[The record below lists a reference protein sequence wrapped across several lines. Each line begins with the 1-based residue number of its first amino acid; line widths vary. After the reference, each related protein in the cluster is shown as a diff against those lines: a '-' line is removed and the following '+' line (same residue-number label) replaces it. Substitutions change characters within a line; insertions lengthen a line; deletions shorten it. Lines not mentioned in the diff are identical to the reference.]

1 MRYAISGDD
10 KSVNYTI
17 NQSTCHSLQSMAA
30 VARGVVALMADHV
43 GIDEATQKKL
53 KIDQDWVS
61 TVASVAVASR
71 FFSGLDQRGF

>member
-1 MRYAISGDD
+1 
-10 KSVNYTI
+10 
-17 NQSTCHSLQSMAA
+17 MAA

-61 TVASVAVASR
+61 DGSEALRSR
-71 FFSGLDQRGF
+71 RGFVVVWIGF